1 MNSEIQITD
10 NRITIQGAKSPLFI
24 RIVLAIIIFING
36 LIPFVFIFFML
47 TDGDG
52 LNFVIIVPII
62 IFWGAGLYLLRVLL
76 WNTYGKEILDLDD
89 SRIQYLADY
98 KFFKDS
104 RKELNTDGLEIEIIY
119 EDKMKSEKGR
129 LRIKNSK
136 NKIETVLQLK
146 LTDLKILTGKIK
158 TRYNN

>member
-119 EDKMKSEKGR
+119 EDKMKLEKGR

-146 LTDLKILTGKIK
+146 LTDLKILSEKIK